1 MREYAKRLEEYSRR
15 LGEISIILGE
25 YGRSIEKLSRDI
37 SELKIA
43 VGSIGRRMGRDLEK
57 SILELYRHVLRE
69 LGIEVEE
76 IKRFEY
82 IDREGRFFEKG
93 TRIEVDVVISDRV
106 LYLIEVKSH
115 AEIDDVDW
123 FYSKTRV
130 IEKILEEM

>member
-1 MREYAKRLEEYSRR
+1 LREYAKRLKEYSRR

-25 YGRSIEKLSRDI
+25 HGRSIEKLSRDI

-43 VGSIGRRMGRDLEK
+43 VSSIGRRIGRDLEK
-57 SILELYRHVLRE
+57 SILELYRHILRE
-69 LGIEVEE
+69 LGIEIEE
-76 IKRFEY
+76 IKRFDIY
-82 IDREGRFFEKG
+82 REGRFFTKG
-93 TRIEVDVVISDRV
+93 TRIEVNVVINDRV